1 MNILVITEKPSVAL
15 RVATT
20 LGEGKFNRKLDS
32 GISYYEIE
40 NKSDKIFV
48 AAAVGHL
55 FTIVGGGG
63 GFPILEVKWAPAYKL
78 KNKEYTKKYLDAI
91 LEIAKK
97 CNFFINAC
105 DYDIEGTVIGT
116 NIIKEVDAGYLK
128 NAKRMKFST
137 TTNEDI
143 LEAYKNLHP
152 LDINNFYA
160 GEVRHMLDWLWG
172 INLSIA
178 LTRSVYGTSYGK
190 SMLSIGRV
198 QGPSLGLLAKRE
210 EEISKFIPRFF
221 WKLTAVIKGTEFEN
235 SRGQIFD
242 ESIARKALD
251 ETENNKNAGVILDI
265 EKTRKSVPPNPAFD
279 LTALQI
285 EASKNLHF
293 DPSRT
298 LSIAQSL
305 YERSFISYPRTS
317 SQKLPA
323 SLNLSKI
330 LENMSKI
337 KEYEVLAKNLI
348 SQKRLKPIEGKKSD
362 EAHPAIYPTGIKPE
376 NLSRD
381 EERLYDI
388 IARRF
393 LAAFAEPME
402 IDRTRVIATFGSEKY
417 YASGNH
423 ISRKG
428 WTEFYPF
435 YKPDEQL
442 IQGFEKGENTVAEK
456 TGIAKSQTQPPKRYT
471 KATLL
476 AELEKRNLGTK
487 ATRAGII
494 DTLFKRNYVEGESI
508 MVTKFGASI
517 YSALKKY
524 CEMIVDENT
533 TRKLEKDMDAISKG
547 KETEGNVLKEGKEM
561 LTKALDAFDKNNV
574 KISEELKAGLRS
586 TQTLGKCPKDSGN
599 LVIKK
604 SKTGKFFVGCDNY
617 PKCTNTYPLPGNSK
631 IIPTGK
637 VCEYCHTPIIK
648 VIRFK
653 KVFEMDLD
661 PNCQTKKDW
670 YKKPSAPVTTAGAI
684 TVQASKE
691 AEDIVNKETS
701 DLPVPADSLVQEKV
715 LKKEAG
721 IPVKSKLQAG
731 SVKNKTKKQNTRKAK
746 TSTAKAEAG
755 KNKIKK
761 IGKK

>member
-1 MNILVITEKPSVAL
+1 MVITEKPSVAL

-20 LGEGKFNRKLDS
+20 LGNGKFDRKLNN
-32 GISYYEIE
+32 GISYYEI
-40 NKSDKIFV
+40 NNGADRIFV

-97 CNFFINAC
+97 CDFFINAC

-116 NIIKEVDAGYLK
+116 NIIKEVDASHLK

-143 LEAYKNLHP
+143 HEAYKNLHP

-210 EEISKFIPRFF
+210 DEISKFVPRFF
-221 WKLTAVIKGTEFEN
+221 WKLSVIVKGTEFEN
-235 SRGQIFD
+235 SKGQIFD
-242 ESIARKALD
+242 ETAAKKALG
-251 ETENNKNAGVILDI
+251 ETENNKDRGIIQDI

-298 LSIAQSL
+298 LSIAQAL

-323 SLNLSKI
+323 SLNLAKI

-337 KEYEVLAKNLI
+337 KGYEALAKSLI
-348 SQKRLKPIEGKKSD
+348 SQKRFRPVEGKKSD
-362 EAHPAIYPTGIKPE
+362 EAHPAIYPTGIKPD
-376 NLSRD
+376 NLSHD

-402 IDRTRVIATFGSEKY
+402 IDRTRVIAGFGSEKY

-423 ISRKG
+423 ISKKG
-428 WTEFYPF
+428 WTEFYHF

-442 IQGFEKGENTVAEK
+442 IQGFEKGETAAAEK
-456 TGIAKSQTQPPKRYT
+456 ASIAKSQTQPPKRYT

-508 MVTKFGASI
+508 AVTKFGVSI

-547 KETEGNVLKEGKEM
+547 KETESNVLKEGKEM
-561 LTKALDAFDKNNV
+561 LTAALDAFGKNNA
-574 KISEELKAGLRS
+574 KISEELKTGLKT
-586 TQTLGKCPKDSGN
+586 TQALGKCIKDGGN

-604 SKTGKFFVGCDNY
+604 SRTGKFFVGCDNY
-617 PKCTNTYPLPGNSK
+617 PDCMNAYPLPGNSK
-631 IIPTGK
+631 ITPTGK

-670 YKKPSAPVTTAGAI
+670 YKKPSAPVTASTGTSA
-684 TVQASKE
+684 VQTSKE
-691 AEDIVNKETS
+691 AVDIPNKGIVS
-701 DLPVPADSLVQEKV
+701 ALPAQEKAI
-715 LKKEAG
+715 KEETEISG
-721 IPVKSKLQAG
+721 KSKLHDS
-731 SVKNKTKKQNTRKAK
+731 SVKNKTKKMNARKAK
-746 TSTAKAEAG
+746 TGTANAEG
-755 KNKIKK
+755 SKKRIKK
-761 IGKK
+761 IDKK